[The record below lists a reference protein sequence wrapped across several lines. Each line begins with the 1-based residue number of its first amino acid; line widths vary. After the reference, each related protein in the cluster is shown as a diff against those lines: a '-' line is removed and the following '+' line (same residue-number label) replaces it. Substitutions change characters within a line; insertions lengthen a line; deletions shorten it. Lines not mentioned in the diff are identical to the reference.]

1 MVKQMKVLQLLDNYP
16 NKHQNYYA
24 VKKLQKYLNQ
34 DFQVGFFFTLH
45 SH

>member
-16 NKHQNYYA
+16 NKHQNHYA

-34 DFQVGFFFTLH
+34 DFQAGFFFTSH